1 MYHGS
6 VLHSCKG
13 FKYKLKRK
21 KGRRKMR
28 KLLILLLI
36 ATMAFLPVAC
46 AQQSTPT
53 PAPPEEE
60 PEQPEQP
67 EQPGGFD
74 ALEPVVL
81 IGADNAGVG
90 AAAQLYGELI
100 TEKVKEITG
109 GKLTIDY
116 YPNSQLGNDQELQGQ
131 MLAGDIDFVIC
142 QTAQTVSF
150 VPEVAIFD
158 LPMVFAKYDA
168 ATIDYALNKSEFTQK
183 INEAYKAKNM
193 YCLHFLQGG
202 TFRETTS
209 NKKIETID
217 DFKGLKIRTMENKN
231 HMAFWQAMGA
241 APTPLPWPEVYISL
255 QQGLVDAQENATDTC
270 VGANLQEVQDYLILT
285 HHILYCNQFLINA
298 SKFDN
303 LDPLYQEALQQAI
316 DEAAV
321 EIEAQ
326 LTEIDITNRQILV
339 DGGMEL
345 VEFDASFI
353 DQVLEKAKGV
363 YESIGKAIGQDY
375 VDSLLNALEK

>member
-1 MYHGS
+1 MCS
-6 VLHSCKG
+6 AKCTCS
-13 FKYKLKRK
+13 
-21 KGRRKMR
+21 
-28 KLLILLLI
+28 
-36 ATMAFLPVAC
+36 P
-46 AQQSTPT
+46 Q
-53 PAPPEEE
+53 EEA
-60 PEQPEQP
+60 EQPEQP
-67 EQPGGFD
+67 EQPESPEGGLD
-74 ALEPVVL
+74 SLEPVVL

-109 GKLTIDY
+109 GKLTIEY

-168 ATIDYALNKSEFTQK
+168 ETIDYALNKSEFTDK

-209 NKKIETID
+209 NKNIQSIE
-217 DFKGLKIRTMENKN
+217 DFNGLKIRTMENKN

-270 VGANLQEVQDYLILT
+270 VGANLQEVQDYLIMT

-298 SKFDN
+298 GKFDS
-303 LDPLYQEALQQAI
+303 LDPLYQEALQQAV

-321 EIEAQ
+321 EIEAKLAQ
-326 LTEIDITNRQILV
+326 VNLDNKQILI

-353 DQVLEKAKGV
+353 DQVLDKAKGV
-363 YESIGKAIGQDY
+363 YDSIGAAIGQDY

>member
-1 MYHGS
+1 M
-6 VLHSCKG
+6 K
-13 FKYKLKRK
+13 
-21 KGRRKMR
+21 
-28 KLLILLLI
+28 KLLIILLI
-36 ATMAFLPVAC
+36 ATMTLLPAAC
-46 AQQSTPT
+46 TKQET
-53 PAPPEEE
+53 PAPAPSG
-60 PEQPEQP
+60 EQPEQP
-67 EQPGGFD
+67 EPSEGGID
-74 ALEPVVL
+74 SLEPVVL
-81 IGADNAGVG
+81 RGADNAGVG
-90 AAAQLYGELI
+90 AAAQLYGELV

-109 GKLTIDY
+109 GKLTIEY
-116 YPNSQLGNDQELQGQ
+116 FPNSQLGNDQELQGQ
-131 MLAGDIDFVIC
+131 MLAGDIDFVIA

-168 ATIDYALNKSEFTQK
+168 ETIDYALNKSAFTDK

-209 NKKIETID
+209 NKNIQSID
-217 DFKGLKIRTMENKN
+217 DFNGLKIRTMENKN

-270 VGANLQEVQDYLILT
+270 VGANLQEVQDYLIMT

-298 SKFDN
+298 SKFDS

-316 DEAAV
+316 NEAAV

-326 LTEIDITNRQILV
+326 LTEINETNKQKLI

-345 VEFDASFI
+345 VEFEASFV
-353 DQVLEKAKGV
+353 DQVLDKAKGV
-363 YESIGKAIGQDY
+363 YESIGKDIGQDY
-375 VDSLLNALEK
+375 VDSLLDALEK

>member
-1 MYHGS
+1 MKK
-6 VLHSCKG
+6 VL
-13 FKYKLKRK
+13 
-21 KGRRKMR
+21 
-28 KLLILLLI
+28 IILLI
-36 ATMAFLPVAC
+36 ATILLLPVAC
-46 AQQSTPT
+46 TQGADAPT
-53 PAPPEEE
+53 PA
-60 PEQPEQP
+60 QPEQP
-67 EQPGGFD
+67 EQPQQTEGGYD
-74 ALEPVVL
+74 SLEPVVL

-109 GKLTIDY
+109 GKLTIEY
-116 YPNSQLGNDQELQGQ
+116 YPNSQLGNDQELQAQ
-131 MLAGDIDFVIC
+131 MLAGDIDFVIA

-168 ATIDYALNKSEFTQK
+168 ETIDYALNKSEFTDK

-209 NKKIETID
+209 NKKIQSIE
-217 DFKGLKIRTMENKN
+217 DFNGLKIRTMENKN

-270 VGANLQEVQDYLILT
+270 VGANLHEVQDYLIMT

-298 SKFDN
+298 SKFDS
-303 LDPLYQEALQQAI
+303 LDPLYKAALQQAV

-321 EIEAQ
+321 EIEAK
-326 LTEIDITNRQILV
+326 LTQIDLDNKQKLIDN
-339 DGGMEL
+339 GMEL

-363 YESIGKAIGQDY
+363 YESIGNEIGQEY
-375 VDSLLNALEK
+375 VDALLNALEQ

>member
-168 ATIDYALNKSEFTQK
+168 ATIDYALNKSEFTDK

-363 YESIGKAIGQDY
+363 YESIGKDIGQDY

>member
-1 MYHGS
+1 MHLLFGAFLAFFIYFIKDEMIRMMYFSGAFFFMTTMDLIS
-6 VLHSCKG
+6 DFSFVLLDTKDKNILLTKPVDLRTVSLAKVLHI
-13 FKYKLKRK
+13 
-21 KGRRKMR
+21 
-28 KLLILLLI
+28 LIYMFRLNTFIAGPSLI
-36 ATMAFLPVAC
+36 A
-46 AQQSTPT
+46 
-53 PAPPEEE
+53 
-60 PEQPEQP
+60 
-67 EQPGGFD
+67 
-74 ALEPVVL
+74 
-81 IGADNAGVG
+81 
-90 AAAQLYGELI
+90 
-100 TEKVKEITG
+100 EKVKEITG

-168 ATIDYALNKSEFTQK
+168 ATIDYALNKSEFTDK

>member
-1 MYHGS
+1 M
-6 VLHSCKG
+6 
-13 FKYKLKRK
+13 
-21 KGRRKMR
+21 
-28 KLLILLLI
+28 
-36 ATMAFLPVAC
+36 LPVAC
-46 AQQSTPT
+46 AQQSA
-53 PAPPEEE
+53 PAPPQEEA
-60 PEQPEQP
+60 EQPEQP
-67 EQPGGFD
+67 EQPESPEGGLD
-74 ALEPVVL
+74 SLEPVVL

-109 GKLTIDY
+109 GKLTIEY

-168 ATIDYALNKSEFTQK
+168 ETIDYALNKSEFTDK

-209 NKKIETID
+209 NKNIQSIE
-217 DFKGLKIRTMENKN
+217 DFNGLKIRTMENKN

-255 QQGLVDAQENATDTC
+255 QQGLVGAQENATDTC
-270 VGANLQEVQDYLILT
+270 VGANLQEVQDYLIMT

-298 SKFDN
+298 GKFDS
-303 LDPLYQEALQQAI
+303 LDPLYQEALQQAV

-321 EIEAQ
+321 EIEAKLAQ
-326 LTEIDITNRQILV
+326 VNLDNKQILI

-353 DQVLEKAKGV
+353 DQVLDKAKGV
-363 YESIGKAIGQDY
+363 YDSIGAAIGQDY

>member
-1 MYHGS
+1 
-6 VLHSCKG
+6 V
-13 FKYKLKRK
+13 K
-21 KGRRKMR
+21 KI
-28 KLLILLLI
+28 LIILLI
-36 ATMAFLPVAC
+36 ATMTLVPAAC
-46 AQQSTPT
+46 TQGTD
-53 PAPPEEE
+53 APE
-60 PEQPEQP
+60 PKPSEQPSGQPEQK
-67 EQPGGFD
+67 EEGYD
-74 ALEPVVL
+74 SLEPVVL

-100 TEKVKEITG
+100 TKKVAEITG

-116 YPNSQLGNDQELQGQ
+116 FPNSQLGNDQELQAQ
-131 MLAGDIDFVIC
+131 MLAGDINFVIA

-168 ATIDYALNKSEFTQK
+168 AAIDYALNKSEFTDK

-209 NKKIETID
+209 NKKISTID
-217 DFKGLKIRTMENKN
+217 DFNGLKIRTMENKN

-241 APTPLPWPEVYISL
+241 APTPLPWSEVYVSL
-255 QQGLVDAQENATDTC
+255 QQGLVHAQENATDTC
-270 VGANLQEVQDYLILT
+270 VGANLQEVQDYLIMT

-298 SKFDN
+298 GKFDS
-303 LDPLYQEALQQAI
+303 LDPLYRAALKQAV

-321 EIEAQ
+321 EIEAK
-326 LTEIDITNRQILV
+326 LAEIDADNKKILI

-345 VEFDASFI
+345 VEFDASFV
-353 DQVLEKAKGV
+353 DQVLDKAKGV
-363 YESIGKAIGQDY
+363 YDTIGAEIGQDY
-375 VDSLLNALEK
+375 VDSLLKALEK